1 MTTRFVLLAMLI
13 AAPLPAQKVTLG
25 ANFGGSSAA
34 SDLTSSTD
42 WKGGWSA
49 AATLGYRLSPRFG
62 LRGDAT
68 WAQNDLNGAT
78 VGSST
83 QEIKKNSFIANGIW
97 QREEM
102 PGTKVLPYVL
112 AGVGAVR
119 VRDKTS
125 DSSFTKFATNLGAGL
140 GYLLGRVALRAEM
153 KDMIYKFDEFGYNKT
168 QNDLLWQAG
177 VTLKM

>member
-1 MTTRFVLLAMLI
+1 MTTRLVLLGMLI
-13 AAPLPAQKVTLG
+13 AVPLQAQKVTLG

-49 AATLGYRLSPRFG
+49 AATLGYRMSPRFG

-68 WAQNDLNGAT
+68 WAQNDLH
-78 VGSST
+78 VGTASA

-97 QREEM
+97 QREET

-112 AGVGAVR
+112 AGLGAVR
-119 VRDKTS
+119 VRDKAS

-140 GYLLGRVALRAEM
+140 GYVLGRVALRAEM
-153 KDMIYKFDEFGYNKT
+153 KDMIYKFNEFGYDKT

-177 VTLKM
+177 FTVKM

>member
-1 MTTRFVLLAMLI
+1 MTTRFVLLGMLI
-13 AAPLPAQKVTLG
+13 AAPLTAQKVTLG

-34 SDLTSSTD
+34 SDLTSSTN

-62 LRGDAT
+62 VRGDAT
-68 WAQNDLNGAT
+68 WAQNDLNAT
-78 VGSST
+78 GGGSA
-83 QEIKKNSFIANGIW
+83 QEIKKNSFLANGIW
-97 QREEM
+97 QREET
-102 PGTKVLPYVL
+102 PGTKLLPYVL

-119 VRDKTS
+119 VRDKAS

-140 GYLLGRVALRAEM
+140 GYVLGRVALRAEM
-153 KDMIYKFDEFGYNKT
+153 KDMIYKFDEFGYDKT

-177 VTLKM
+177 FTVKM

>member
-1 MTTRFVLLAMLI
+1 MKTRFVLLGMFIA
-13 AAPLPAQKVTLG
+13 AAPLSAQRVTLG

-49 AATLGYRLSPRFG
+49 AATLGYRLSQRFG

-68 WAQNDLNGAT
+68 WAQNDLNGT
-78 VGSST
+78 GSST
-83 QEIKKNSFIANGIW
+83 AQEIKKNSFIANGIW
-97 QREEM
+97 QREET

-112 AGVGAVR
+112 AGLGAIK
-119 VRDKTS
+119 VRDKAS

-140 GYLLGRVALRAEM
+140 GYVMGRVSLRAEM
-153 KDMIYKFDEFGYNKT
+153 KDLIYKFDEFGYDKT

-177 VTLKM
+177 FTVKL

>member
-1 MTTRFVLLAMLI
+1 MTTRFVLIGLAL
-13 AAPLPAQKVTLG
+13 AAPLSAQKVTLG

-34 SDLTSSTD
+34 SDLTSSTS

-49 AATLGYRLSPRFG
+49 AATLGYRLSQRFG

-68 WAQNDLNGAT
+68 WAQNDLNAAT
-78 VGSST
+78 GGSA

-97 QREEM
+97 QREET
-102 PGTKVLPYVL
+102 PGTKLLPYVL
-112 AGVGAVR
+112 AGIGAVR
-119 VRDKTS
+119 IRDKAS

-140 GYLLGRVALRAEM
+140 GYALGGRVALRAEM
-153 KDMIYKFDEFGYNKT
+153 KDMIYKFDEFGYDKT

-177 VTLKM
+177 FTVKM

>member
-1 MTTRFVLLAMLI
+1 MKTRFVLFGMLI
-13 AAPLPAQKVTLG
+13 AAPLSAQKVTLG

-49 AATLGYRLSPRFG
+49 AGTLGYRLSQRFG

-68 WAQNDLNGAT
+68 WAQNDLHGGTGTSA
-78 VGSST
+78 

-97 QREEM
+97 QREET
-102 PGTKVLPYVL
+102 PGTKLVPYVL
-112 AGVGAVR
+112 AGLGAVR
-119 VRDKTS
+119 VREKVS

-140 GYLLGRVALRAEM
+140 GYMLGGRVALRAEM
-153 KDMIYKFDEFGYNKT
+153 KDMIYKFDEFGYDKT

-177 VTLKM
+177 LTVKM